1 MARTT
6 LSRRDFMKMMG
17 VSAASAAAW
26 GNFSKAGRAFAAP
39 RPQDITNI
47 SFMGWGDVQEDEGVQ
62 AAIEVFHAEQDAI
75 RITWMHTPDN
85 YNEKLLSNV
94 AAGTPPDTAFISYS
108 QYRTLIHDG
117 LTMDITE
124 LVEND
129 PLLGQEDYFVQPQE
143 IERSTDGNGRWHG
156 IGSCWTANH
165 LFFNQE
171 LFEEAG
177 VEPPDFD
184 DDKIWDW
191 DTFLEAARLL
201 TKDANGR
208 HPGDAGFDVENV
220 TQWGFY
226 MGADWWMNYDQLARF
241 NGGQMSDGQLLTLDT
256 PEAIAGIQAFTDLI
270 HVHQVMPEAVFFNEL
285 GMSATQMLD
294 TRRLAMVVDGSW
306 ALSYMYE
313 VGSLG
318 VGPIPVMTP
327 EGRASGQGHPHAI
340 LQGTQNVEAAWEW
353 LRFLATP
360 FYESHFCKLG
370 LWIPNQT
377 AMLTEAGIDSWI
389 TEGIHPPNYRKFVA
403 DYVPKHMSPTL
414 VPAGFPQ
421 ASSIFLPALERVL
434 NGEGPAAELMPPA
447 VAQANE
453 VILDTYGSA

>member
-1 MARTT
+1 MSKPR
-6 LSRRDFMKMMG
+6 LSRRDFIKMMG
-17 VSAASAAAW
+17 VSAASAAA
-26 GNFSKAGRAFAAP
+26 GANFWKAGTAFAAP
-39 RPQDITNI
+39 NRQGPTTIT
-47 SFMGWGDVQEDEGVQ
+47 FMGWGDVAEDEGVR
-62 AAIEVFHAEQDAI
+62 AAIEVFEAEQDEV

-85 YNEKLLSNV
+85 YNEKLLANV

-117 LTMDITE
+117 LLMDLTE
-124 LVEND
+124 LIESD
-129 PLLGQEDYFVQPQE
+129 PDLSQPDYFVQPQE
-143 IERSTDGNGRWHG
+143 IERSTDGKGHWFG
-156 IGSCWTANH
+156 IGSTWTANH

-177 VEPPDFD
+177 VEPPDFE

-241 NGGQMSDGQLLTLDT
+241 NGAAMSDGQLMTLDT
-256 PEAIAGIQAFTDLI
+256 PEALAGIQAFTDLI
-270 HVHQVMPEAVFFNEL
+270 YVHQVMPQAVFFNEL

-294 TRRLAMVVDGSW
+294 NRRLAMVIDGSW

-313 VGSLG
+313 VAALG
-318 VGPIPVMTP
+318 VGPIPVLRP
-327 EGRASGQGHPHAI
+327 EGKACGQGHPHAI
-340 LQGTQNVEAAWEW
+340 LNGTRHVEAAWKW

-360 FYESHFCKLG
+360 FYQTHFCKLG
-370 LWIPNQT
+370 LWVPNQT
-377 AMLTEAGIDSWI
+377 AMLTEEGIDAWI

-403 DYVPKHMSPTL
+403 DYIPKHMSPTL

-421 ASSIFLPALERVL
+421 AEAVFLPALERVL
-434 NGEGPAAELMPPA
+434 NGEGPAADLIPPA
-447 VAQANE
+447 VEQANA
-453 VILDTYGSA
+453 ILTEQYINA